1 MPNPQ
6 GAGTTFQYNTDREKA
21 NAQSEYTSL
30 VGKGKAGGSEKA
42 RADRQKVVDG
52 VKATLTKR
60 MKAANDGSKKEARKV
75 RSAVNKARKHYNK
88 ELLDIASIEE
98 NKKIHTEQIDDLKTQ
113 RKNLKN
119 EEDYKAHKSAWKTS
133 RETYFNK
140 NDALSMEENMRQRQA
155 ALSDKEVYA
164 SAHAEALARLRAELD
179 TNNTQQDRERSEEL
193 FQKSWLDWETEL
205 AEIDTERTAIQDYK
219 KASSGR
225 LTEEYYQNALSER
238 DTAREQYKTALKSR
252 NTDKERRLMLADQ
265 ILQHS
270 DELDTLEKE
279 QSDRKSALLAAAV
292 EDHRRLTNEV
302 IKHQDESLLCSIRYD
317 KAALQ
322 YYVLTRGNNAANDN
336 TINTKIAGHTKKI
349 AKYVGR
355 PVSPFDLIRQFEEI
369 KQDPNKP
376 HETVIKDLPEA
387 AQQAVHHIIYDESI
401 SLTEGDETFLM
412 NSDYM
417 VQSSTKSQIAA
428 PVKLSDTKTSGN
440 TALHINQTD
449 DSDQY
454 VDTAQT
460 LITETIATGRIGHKK
475 EFNGLWID
483 GEFVPANGPKSESL
497 TDIRKSYQKKMQAG
511 GTFDQDKAL
520 TLAIRNSSFFK
531 HIYAENIDFYAR
543 YPGDDEDITAVA
555 LDNPVSS
562 GSTGSPG
569 LTALTDT
576 FKNATEDQ
584 KAVLLFGQRNSGG
597 HFDDLV
603 RVLTGPQKNRV
614 IAKLVH
620 AMLVADKDRTNAI
633 EIAKE
638 HGTDN
643 IKKYAAKAT
652 TQNFEFLQYA
662 CESVIRGNEIPKFK
676 ADMMRGWS
684 AAKDFIDGDGAFKDT
699 VGEGLVNYDQ
709 LNEYY
714 EGLNT
719 AYGFVSGKIQEIG
732 DIEKDMK
739 GFDKSSD
746 EYKSLLKKKEKKERE
761 LNHGT
766 FGDVLEIINSVKAF
780 ILGSI
785 NAWKMFVTDKRLL
798 SEEHDGEK
806 ALGSL
811 YVCFADYFFDIG
823 NALLG
828 PLSALME
835 LLSNDAVGVSAVEP
849 VAEILG
855 TIVDIFHT
863 AESGYHLFQNSRK
876 FHKISKTIDTISSG
890 RIKEGNQTINVSDA
904 SDANPQVIYL
914 LKRSRNKTG
923 KDIADDS
930 IDVTTGAAKSAGH
943 FTGTVGSKII
953 NITTT
958 AVSTLGK
965 LITNGIYQGKEKTA
979 ALKAAF
985 GDQQYAEYRKNP
997 NFDRILKMTAGINSL
1012 KHLATVARIFAAIDT
1027 HYLLKHADANSHEF
1041 KLAKTAMSAFYRPKD
1056 AQNGKAGYDEL
1067 PLSAILGHV
1076 GEGDD
1081 WRSKLL
1087 AAVR

>member
-6 GAGTTFQYNTDREKA
+6 GSGTTYQYNTNREKA

-30 VGKGKAGGSEKA
+30 VGKGEAGGSEKA
-42 RADRQKVVDG
+42 RNSRQQVVDG

-60 MKAANDGSKKEARKV
+60 MKAANDGSKKEAREV

-88 ELLDIASIEE
+88 ELSDIASIEE

-113 RKNLKN
+113 RENLKN

-225 LTEEYYQNALSER
+225 LTEEYYQNALRER

-336 TINTKIAGHTKKI
+336 TINTKIAGHPKKI

-460 LITETIATGRIGHKK
+460 LITETIATGRIGHKE

-483 GEFVPANGPKSESL
+483 GEFVPANGPSSESL
-497 TDIRKSYQKKMQAG
+497 TDIRKSYQKKMQDG
-511 GTFDQDKAL
+511 GDFDQDRAL
-520 TLAIRNSSFFK
+520 TLAIRNSSFFR

-555 LDNPVSS
+555 LDSPVSS

-569 LTALTDT
+569 LTALKNT
-576 FKNATEDQ
+576 FKKATEDQ

-620 AMLVADKDRTNAI
+620 AMLVADKDRKNAI

-662 CESVIRGNEIPKFK
+662 CESVIRGNDVSSFK
-676 ADMMRGWS
+676 AGFIRGAS
-684 AAKDFIDGDGAFKDT
+684 AVGDFLDGDGPFKGT
-699 VGEGLVNYDQ
+699 VAEGLVNYDQ

-719 AYGFVSGKIQEIG
+719 AYGFASGKIQEIG
-732 DIEKDMK
+732 KLEKDMK
-739 GFDKSSD
+739 GLDESSD
-746 EYKSLLKKKEKKERE
+746 EYKSLLSRKEDVERK
-761 LNHGT
+761 LNHGVG
-766 FGDVLEIINSVKAF
+766 GDVLGIVNSIKELFFSFKNVWDMIK
-780 ILGSI
+780 
-785 NAWKMFVTDKRLL
+785 DKRFL
-798 SEEHDGEK
+798 SEEHADEK
-806 ALGSL
+806 DLGSL
-811 YVCFADYFFDIG
+811 YVSFVDYFFDVG
-823 NALLG
+823 NILLSPLAALLD
-828 PLSALME
+828 
-835 LLSNDAVGVSAVEP
+835 LLTNDSVGVSAAEP
-849 VAEILG
+849 VANYVGI
-855 TIVDIFHT
+855 IIDIFHT
-863 AESGYHLFQNSRK
+863 VESGYHLFQNSRK

-914 LKRSRNKTG
+914 LERSRNKTG

-953 NITTT
+953 NITST

-965 LITNGIYQGKEKTA
+965 LISNGVYQGKEKTA

-985 GDQQYAEYRKNP
+985 GDQQYAKYRKNP

-1027 HYLLKHADANSHEF
+1027 HYMLRQADANSHEF
-1041 KLAKTAMSAFYRPKD
+1041 KLAKTAMSAFYRPKA